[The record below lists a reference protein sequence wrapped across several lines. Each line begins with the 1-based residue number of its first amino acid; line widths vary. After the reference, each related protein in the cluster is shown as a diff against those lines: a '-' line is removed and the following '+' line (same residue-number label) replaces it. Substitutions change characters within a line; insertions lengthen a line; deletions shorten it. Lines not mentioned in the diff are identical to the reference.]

1 MADFKLEIGSGVK
14 TVDIT
19 DTNGNVLATKS
30 INVGNKTELKRWI
43 EQLSGL
49 AEINPS
55 SPDGLDVLDEIEAME
70 KKIIN
75 ATLGDWD
82 LFWRASG
89 KNPIVLLRTLMA
101 LLRWLEEQ
109 LNAMYKDLI

>member
-55 SPDGLDVLDEIEAME
+55 SPDVLDEVEAME

-82 LFWRASG
+82 LFWQASG
-89 KNPIVLLRTLMA
+89 ENPIVLLRTLMA

>member
-43 EQLSGL
+43 EQFSGL
-49 AEINPS
+49 AEIKLS
-55 SPDGLDVLDEIEAME
+55 SPDGLDEVEAME

-75 ATLGDWD
+75 ATLGDWE
-82 LFWRASG
+82 LFWQASG
-89 KNPIVLLRTLMA
+89 ENPIVLLRTLMA
-101 LLRWLEEQ
+101 LLCWLEEQ